1 MFVRKKNNKS
11 GTVSVQIID
20 KSSGS
25 YRVARTV
32 GSSRNPNDIERLM
45 RKAGAALHPAEDI
58 QSPLFPTIL
67 PDDAVVENFLEGVA
81 SSHIRTIGPELIFGT
96 LFDRIGFN
104 AVHLELFH
112 HLVVARL
119 AYPTS
124 KLKTV
129 DYLYRY
135 RGIQTHADTIYRFL
149 DTLNAKH
156 KATVERIAYAHTQK
170 NLGLIAVVFYD
181 MTTLYFEAED
191 EDDLRKMGWSKDG
204 KNECPQIMVGLLV
217 GEGGYPIGYD
227 IFAGNTF
234 EGHTLVST
242 LEKIGKKYALDK
254 PVVVADAAMLSK
266 QNLRDLSTHGYAY
279 ILGGRIK
286 NEPTEV
292 QQHLLEKTK
301 HAEHGATFEIP
312 RKDGTRLIVSYSTK
326 RARKDAYRRDKG
338 LTKLRAA
345 VASGRLTKEH
355 LNNRGYNR
363 FLAMQGTVSVSVN
376 EERIADDTRWDGLK
390 GYVTNTALPSAQI
403 IKHYGHLWQIE
414 KAFRISKTDLR
425 IRPLFHRLRRRIE
438 AHLCI
443 AFAAYAIWKE
453 LERLLKKGGVHMSPT
468 RAAELTHTIYEIEY
482 TLPQSKQIKHK
493 LLAMDGEQQILYGVV
508 HKT

>member
-1 MFVRKKNNKS
+1 M
-11 GTVSVQIID
+11 
-20 KSSGS
+20 
-25 YRVARTV
+25 
-32 GSSRNPNDIERLM
+32 GSSRNPNDIERLA
-45 RKAGAALHPAEDI
+45 RKARATLYPAEAI
-58 QSPLFPTIL
+58 QPPLFATIA
-67 PDDAVVENFLEGVA
+67 PDDAVVENFLESIA

-104 AVHLELFH
+104 AVNQHLFR

-119 AYPTS
+119 AYPVS

-135 RGIQTHADTIYRFL
+135 RGIHTHEDAIYRAL
-149 DTLNAKH
+149 DTLNEKH
-156 KATVERIAYAHTQK
+156 KAEVERIAFAHTK
-170 NLGLIAVVFYD
+170 KTIGTIAVVFYD

-191 EDDLRKMGWSKDG
+191 EDDLRKKGWSKDG

-217 GEGGYPIGYD
+217 SEGGYPIGYD
-227 IFAGNTF
+227 IFEGNTF
-234 EGHTLVST
+234 EGHTLVKT
-242 LEKIGKKYALDK
+242 LEKIGQKYEMGK

-266 QNLRDLSTHGYAY
+266 KNLAELSTHGYEY
-279 ILGGRIK
+279 ILGGRVK

-292 QQHLLEKTK
+292 QQQILEKAK
-301 HAEHGATFEIP
+301 SAEHGATFEIS

-326 RARKDAYRRDKG
+326 RARKDAHRRDKG

-345 VASGRLTKEH
+345 IASGRLTKEH

-363 FLAMQGTVSVSVN
+363 FLAMEGMVSVSLN
-376 EERIADDTRWDGLK
+376 EERIASDTRWDGLK
-390 GYVTNTALPSAQI
+390 GYVTNTALSSSQI
-403 IKHYGHLWQIE
+403 IEHYGHLWQIE

-425 IRPLFHRLRRRIE
+425 IRPIFHRLRRRIE

-443 AFAAYAIWKE
+443 AFVAYAIWKE
-453 LERLLKKGGVHMSPT
+453 LERLLKDRGAQMSPT

-493 LLAMDGEQQILYGVV
+493 LLAMDGEQQILYDVIRND
-508 HKT
+508 

>member
-25 YRVARTV
+25 YQVVSTV
-32 GSSRNPNDIERLM
+32 GSSRNPNDIERLV
-45 RKAGAALHPAEDI
+45 RKARAALHPAEAI
-58 QSPLFPTIL
+58 QPPLFPTIL
-67 PDDAVVENFLEGVA
+67 PDDAVVENFLEGIA

-104 AVHLELFH
+104 AVNQHLFR

-119 AYPTS
+119 AYPAS

-135 RGIQTHADTIYRFL
+135 RGIHTHEDAIYRAL
-149 DTLNAKH
+149 DTLNEKH
-156 KATVERIAYAHTQK
+156 KAEVERLAFAHTK
-170 NLGLIAVVFYD
+170 KTIGLIAVVFYD

-204 KNECPQIMVGLLV
+204 KHECPQIMVGLLV
-217 GEGGYPIGYD
+217 GAGGYPIGYD
-227 IFAGNTF
+227 IFEGNTF
-234 EGHTLVST
+234 EGHTLVKT
-242 LEKIGKKYALDK
+242 LEKIGQKYGMSK

-266 QNLRDLSTHGYAY
+266 KNLAELSTHGYEY

-286 NEPTEV
+286 NEPEEV
-292 QQHLLEKTK
+292 RKQILEKTK
-301 HAEHGATFEIP
+301 DAQSQSLFELA
-312 RKDGTRLIVSYSTK
+312 RQDGTRLIVSHSEQ
-326 RARKDAYRRDKG
+326 RARHDSYRRDKG
-338 LTKLRAA
+338 LAKLRTAI
-345 VASGRLTKEH
+345 ASGRLTKEH

-363 FLAMQGTVSVSVN
+363 FLAMTGEVAISVN
-376 EERIADDTRWDGLK
+376 EQSVADDTRWDGLK
-390 GYVTNTALPSAQI
+390 GYVTNTLLPPSNVIEQ
-403 IKHYGHLWQIE
+403 YGHLWQIE

-425 IRPLFHRLRRRIE
+425 VRPIFHRLRRRIE

-443 AFAAYAIWKE
+443 AFVAYAIWKE
-453 LERLLKKGGVHMSPT
+453 LERLLKKHGAQMSST
-468 RAAELTHTIYEIEY
+468 RAAELTHTMYEIEY
-482 TLPQSKQIKHK
+482 TLPQSKKIQYKT
-493 LLAMDGEQQILYGVV
+493 LAMDGEQQILYDVIRND
-508 HKT
+508 